1 MTRHQTQ
8 GEKSFLVLQFFV
20 YDHTVVLVGFTLFL
34 DEIYKFSYCH
44 WGLLH

>member
-20 YDHTVVLVGFTLFL
+20 YDHTVVSVGFTLFL
-34 DEIYKFSYCH
+34 DEIYKFSYYYS
-44 WGLLH
+44 GLLH